1 MAEPVIIVRTLAEAE
16 AALAAAAEA
25 GRAIV
30 LLSPP
35 GGALSAGAAFYAA
48 LAHEAAARHPAAR
61 FALRV
66 DCADDTGAA
75 LGALRIGIPEIS
87 CRASRASKARLA
99 ALARRHNARLVPM
112 TARTWRDSLDL
123 QGVGDPLEA
132 CRERLARRRQ
142 KPAARSRGHD

>member
-1 MAEPVIIVRTLAEAE
+1 MAKPVIIVRTLVQAE

-30 LLSPP
+30 LASPP
-35 GGALSAGAAFYAA
+35 GGALSAGAAFYDA
-48 LAHEAAARHPAAR
+48 LAREAAVRHPAAR
-61 FALRV
+61 FTLRV

-75 LGALRIGIPEIS
+75 MGALRIGISEIS
-87 CRASRASKARLA
+87 CRAPRASKERLA
-99 ALARRHNARLVPM
+99 ALARRHNAQLAPM

-142 KPAARSRGHD
+142 TRNARTRGRD